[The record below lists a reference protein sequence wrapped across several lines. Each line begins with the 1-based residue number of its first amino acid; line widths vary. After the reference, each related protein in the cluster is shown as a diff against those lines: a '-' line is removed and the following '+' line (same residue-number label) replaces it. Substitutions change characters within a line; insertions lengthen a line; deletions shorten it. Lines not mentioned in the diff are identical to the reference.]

1 MNEQAI
7 VGCILGTAVGDS
19 LGLPYEGMSARRAE
33 RVLGAPDRHR
43 FCWGRGM
50 ISDDTE
56 HTCMVAQSMLA
67 ADGDAAVFQ
76 RALAVRLRWWLLG
89 VPAGIGKATLLAILK
104 LWLGVPPRRSGVFS
118 AGNGPAMRVALLG
131 VLLGEDPAVL
141 REWVRRATE
150 ITHRDPKAYWGALTV
165 AWAAYESSRGGKAMA
180 DFLPTLREWLRDE
193 TAREF
198 LDLIEKAL
206 QSAARG
212 EPVATF
218 AETIGSRKGI
228 SGYICHTV
236 PCVVQVWWRY
246 PTDYKKAVM
255 EMIAAGGDTDA
266 TAAILGGIVGAGVGE
281 EGIPATWRAGMAEWP
296 RTRAWMKA
304 LGQNLAAQREG
315 RLVSLCKTPY
325 GYLIPLRN
333 LVFLLLVLGHGVRRG
348 LPPY

>member
-1 MNEQAI
+1 
-7 VGCILGTAVGDS
+7 
-19 LGLPYEGMSARRAE
+19 
-33 RVLGAPDRHR
+33 
-43 FCWGRGM
+43 
-50 ISDDTE
+50 
-56 HTCMVAQSMLA
+56 
-67 ADGDAAVFQ
+67 
-76 RALAVRLRWWLLG
+76 
-89 VPAGIGKATLLAILK
+89 
-104 LWLGVPPRRSGVFS
+104 
-118 AGNGPAMRVALLG
+118 
-131 VLLGEDPAVL
+131 
-141 REWVRRATE
+141 
-150 ITHRDPKAYWGALTV
+150 
-165 AWAAYESSRGGKAMA
+165 MA

-255 EMIAAGGDTDA
+255 EMIAAGGDTDT

-281 EGIPATWRAGMAEWP
+281 EGIPANWRAGIAEWP
-296 RTRAWMKA
+296 RTRVWMKA